1 MSTTNPRPDL
11 ALHVIKQLRNGRTL
25 NDLNTQI
32 AEAVDRS
39 REIGKQST
47 ITLKLT
53 IKPDKGQ
60 NGQYFITD
68 AVTSKLPE
76 YERGQTIMFGTPE
89 GNLQREDPAQQ
100 SIDLRQVAD
109 DTPSQL
115 KEAK

>member
-1 MSTTNPRPDL
+1 MSTPTPRPDL
-11 ALHVIKQLRNGRTL
+11 ALHLIKQLRNGRTL
-25 NDLNTQI
+25 DDLNKAI
-32 AEAVDRS
+32 AQGVDRS
-39 REIGKQST
+39 REIGKQSV
-47 ITLKLT
+47 ITLKIT

-68 AVTSKLPE
+68 AVTSKVPE

-100 SIDLRQVAD
+100 KLPLRQVAE
-109 DTPSQL
+109 DTTPL